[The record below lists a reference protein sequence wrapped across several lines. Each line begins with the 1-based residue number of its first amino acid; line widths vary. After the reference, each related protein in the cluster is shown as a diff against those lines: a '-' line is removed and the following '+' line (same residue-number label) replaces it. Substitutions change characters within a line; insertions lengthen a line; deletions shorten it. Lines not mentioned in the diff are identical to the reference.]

1 MFSSKNEEMSL
12 LESIVSLLRLS
23 ICHKGKIEFYHQS
36 EYNRIVLIQITP
48 TANANINSLTM
59 TDQIVELKENKR
71 QTSGIFCI
79 TIGS

>member
-1 MFSSKNEEMSL
+1 M
-12 LESIVSLLRLS
+12 LETIVSLLRLS

-59 TDQIVELKENKR
+59 TDQIVELKENIKHK
-71 QTSGIFCI
+71 QEEYLFI